1 MEHTC
6 QTGYFFAIVVC
17 QWATLVVCKT
27 RKSSVFKQTMKNRSL
42 NFALVFQTILALFL
56 IYGPGMRR
64 MVHFSPL
71 SFSWLF
77 IALPFALIIFSYDEI
92 RKYII
97 RKNKN
102 GWVEKETFY

>member
-1 MEHTC
+1 
-6 QTGYFFAIVVC
+6 
-17 QWATLVVCKT
+17 
-27 RKSSVFKQTMKNRSL
+27 MKNRSL
-42 NFALVFQTILALFL
+42 NFALIFQTILALLL
-56 IYGPGMRR
+56 IYGPGMHR
-64 MVHFSPL
+64 MLQFSAL

-77 IALPFALIIFSYDEI
+77 IALPFWLIIFSYDEI